1 MNGAI
6 NWSDITTV
14 VIPIGS
20 VAIASVLWITKMLTD
35 VKTELSV
42 FKQEVA
48 KEYASMATLEKF
60 EDRLMSAIDRLGD
73 RIDKRLG

>member
-1 MNGAI
+1 MGAMNWNDLVTIAI
-6 NWSDITTV
+6 
-14 VIPIGS
+14 PL
-20 VAIASVLWITKMLTD
+20 ASVVVGAVLWVTRLIG
-35 VKTELSV
+35 ELKDSLAS

-73 RIDKRLG
+73 RLDKRIP

>member
-1 MNGAI
+1 MTGAI

>member
-1 MNGAI
+1 MGAMNWNDLVTIAI
-6 NWSDITTV
+6 
-14 VIPIGS
+14 PL
-20 VAIASVLWITKMLTD
+20 ASVVVGAVLWVTRLIGDLKDSLA
-35 VKTELSV
+35 S